1 MIKKTKKIRKSSKPC
16 PFCVKKA
23 EPVYRDLE
31 SLAIGVSPKKRIV
44 SRWTT
49 GVCEKHQLR
58 MARAIK
64 RARHLA
70 LLPFVDRV

>member
-1 MIKKTKKIRKSSKPC
+1 MIIKKKIRKSNKPC

-23 EPVYRDLE
+23 EPVYSDLE

-58 MARAIK
+58 LARAIK

-70 LLPFVDRV
+70 LLPVTDKV

>member
-1 MIKKTKKIRKSSKPC
+1 MIKKKKIRKSSKPC
-16 PFCVKKA
+16 PFCVKKS

-31 SLAIGVSPKKRIV
+31 SLAIGISPKKRIV

-58 MARAIK
+58 LARAIK

-70 LLPFVDRV
+70 LLPFVDKA

>member
-1 MIKKTKKIRKSSKPC
+1 MILKKKIRKSSKPC
-16 PFCVKKA
+16 PFCVKKS
-23 EPVYRDLE
+23 EPIYTDLE
-31 SLAIGVSPKKRIV
+31 SLSIGISPKKRIV

-58 MARAIK
+58 LARAIE

-70 LLPFVDRV
+70 LLPFVDRAN

>member
-1 MIKKTKKIRKSSKPC
+1 MIIKKKIRKSNKPC
-16 PFCVKKA
+16 PFCVKKI
-23 EPVYRDLE
+23 EPIYSDLDN
-31 SLAIGVSPKKRIV
+31 LALGVSIKKRIV

-70 LLPFVDRV
+70 LLPMTDRV

>member
-1 MIKKTKKIRKSSKPC
+1 MIQKKRVHKSKKPC
-16 PFCVKKA
+16 PFCVKKV
-23 EPVYRDLE
+23 EPSYSDTE
-31 SLAIGVSPKKRIV
+31 SMAFGIDAKKRIV

-64 RARHLA
+64 QARHLA
-70 LLPFVDRV
+70 LLPFTDKA